1 MNRIAIYLVYF
12 LLLPCQFASAE
23 VWDIRN
29 EFFSANKPGSAWK
42 LGEFLDHYPFFVE
55 SSYINYYAPW
65 SWPYW
70 TNSDGNISVGLNTSP
85 FEDFGIKLGDA
96 SLESDFVTPVARWV
110 APYTNRYRVHVTIGG
125 STLFQ
130 ERGYGNN
137 NVDISQ
143 VLIDGIEQPPTDST
157 FYPGLSQKDWTFS
170 VLLDGG
176 KTIDAFVDQ
185 RLGGGNT
192 NLKFTVETDPCGP
205 GINYVSGYWQQ
216 LALPCVPNTIP
227 ASVGNVFGISPT
239 ANFNL
244 DKYDRSGDGWALY
257 RRDVSSTPS
266 SYVKLLASTPL
277 QVGVGYW
284 IKSLSSPVNNRLTV
298 NGSTTPTDVA
308 WPDCASANGCKAIAL
323 TTVSGQNR
331 YNLVGNPFPYA
342 IDWSKV
348 RVRVGGSGGT
358 VYSPC
363 QAFGVLS
370 GDCTGPAAS
379 VAHPPVIDNAINIW
393 ECTPTCDYHVYSDLS
408 PDKGNLKYFMSF
420 WVNVL
425 PGAFE
430 QTVEL
435 LIPAEASTLTQAK
448 PAALPWYLAWL
459 DWIASPAEA
468 ASQPTSDWW
477 VSLKLKNHVNGG
489 ESGTVRLGQ
498 LGTAQAGYDAH
509 DLPKLAPFAAPYLSL
524 AIPHAEWPAKAGDYA
539 TDYRPALVKQP
550 QDWSFEVRADPA
562 TGVVF
567 INWEGDAKI
576 LKRSRLIDVQ
586 TGKIIQPAAKKW
598 AKKGYPITL
607 QNSVQR
613 YVWRYLGK

>member
-1 MNRIAIYLVYF
+1 MTPRRHRYRPLLP
-12 LLLPCQFASAE
+12 LLLTCLVGPVQAAFTDNGDGT
-23 VWDIRN
+23 VTDTVTGLMWDQCSWGQT
-29 EFFSANKPGSAWK
+29 FDVGAAGGKCAGGGSAPDYGATGQNWAASLTLAK
-42 LGEFLDHYPFFVE
+42 TANAAGHRGHNDWRLPNRTELMSLVNYAAQNPAIDGTAFPNTPSNFFW
-55 SSYINYYAPW
+55 SSTVYAPYPAGAW
-65 SWPYW
+65 DVFFNNGGS
-70 TNSDGNISVGLNTSP
+70 G
-85 FEDFGIKLGDA
+85 A
-96 SLESDFVTPVARWV
+96 SLQTGYSHVRLVRSGQSFGAFDRQACGDGI
-110 APYTNRYRVHVTIGG
+110 PYTTG
-125 STLFQ
+125 
-130 ERGYGNN
+130 
-137 NVDISQ
+137 
-143 VLIDGIEQPPTDST
+143 
-157 FYPGLSQKDWTFS
+157 
-170 VLLDGG
+170 
-176 KTIDAFVDQ
+176 A
-185 RLGGGNT
+185 
-192 NLKFTVETDPCGP
+192 
-205 GINYVSGYWQQ
+205 WQM
-216 LALPCVPNTIP
+216 LALPCVTLANPATP
-227 ASVGNVFGISPT
+227 ASVFGGSPGV
-239 ANFNL
+239 ANL
-244 DKYDRSGDGWALY
+244 DADDYNISTGWAMY
-257 RRDVSSTPS
+257 RREVGTTPS
-266 SYVKLLASTPL
+266 SYVKLDKDPATANLTE
-277 QVGVGYW
+277 GGGYW
-284 IKSLSSPVNNRLTV
+284 LKSLSAAANSKITAAGTGPVA
-298 NGSTTPTDVA
+298 PDVSA
-308 WPDCASANGCKAIAL
+308 PDCASANGCKAIAL

-509 DLPKLAPFAAPYLSL
+509 DLPKLAPFAAP
-524 AIPHAEWPAKAGDYA
+524 
-539 TDYRPALVKQP
+539 
-550 QDWSFEVRADPA
+550 
-562 TGVVF
+562 
-567 INWEGDAKI
+567 
-576 LKRSRLIDVQ
+576 
-586 TGKIIQPAAKKW
+586 
-598 AKKGYPITL
+598 
-607 QNSVQR
+607 
-613 YVWRYLGK
+613 